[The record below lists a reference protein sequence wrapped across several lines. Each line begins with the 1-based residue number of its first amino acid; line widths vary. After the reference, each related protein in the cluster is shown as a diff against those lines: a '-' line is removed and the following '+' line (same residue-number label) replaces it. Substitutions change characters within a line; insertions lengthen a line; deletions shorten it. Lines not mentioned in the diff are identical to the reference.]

1 MEFKDYYATMGVE
14 PNADLKTIKTAYR
27 RLARKYHPDVST
39 EDDAESKFKELAEA
53 YEVLKDEER
62 RAEYDQ
68 IRLHRNDRTL
78 AARRAAIKAATSRA
92 LHGTAAAPTRKTSPI
107 SSKACSAGGRR
118 AGIAP
123 LRTRTADMA
132 SAARISRWRCRCSS
146 RKRCMAQS
154 REISYKLPVYDELGR
169 QVSEASKTL
178 NVKIP
183 AGVGDG
189 ERIRLKGQGV
199 AGVGG
204 GQNGDLYLVIRLAP
218 HPLFEIDGHNLSIV
232 APLAPWEAALGAS
245 IEVPTLTGK
254 IALTVPAGSQSGKRL
269 RVKGKGLAGKKEPGD
284 LYVILKVVMPP
295 KPNEGQRPVA

>member
-1 MEFKDYYATMGVE
+1 MPSTIRSGCTAT
-14 PNADLKTIKTAYR
+14 I
-27 RLARKYHPDVST
+27 
-39 EDDAESKFKELAEA
+39 
-53 YEVLKDEER
+53 
-62 RAEYDQ
+62 
-68 IRLHRNDRTL
+68 RTL
-78 AARRAAIKAATSRA
+78 AGRRAAITAAISRA

-107 SSKACSAGGRR
+107 SSKACSAGVLR
-118 AGIAP
+118 AGTAP
-123 LRTRTADMA
+123 LRTRTAGMA
-132 SAARISRWRCRCSS
+132 SAAVIRDGGAAVPRGNAAWPKPR
-146 RKRCMAQS
+146 
-154 REISYKLPVYDELGR
+154 ISYKLPVFDELGR

-295 KPNEGQRPVA
+295 KPNEKASALWRELAEQAAFNPRAEWE